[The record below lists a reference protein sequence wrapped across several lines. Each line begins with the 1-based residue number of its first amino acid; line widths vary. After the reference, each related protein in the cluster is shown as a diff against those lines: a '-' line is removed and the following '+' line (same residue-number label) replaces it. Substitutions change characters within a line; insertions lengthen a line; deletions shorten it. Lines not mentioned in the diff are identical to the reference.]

1 MRRSSSRARERR
13 TRERERE
20 VSARSARV
28 DRGLIAAAAT
38 LALAGLAY
46 VNFAVEPASPF
57 GSSYQLLI
65 LWLVLAAVAARGLVG
80 RRSGAG
86 DVAAAGPW
94 VGMLGWWPLVGL
106 AAVLPY
112 LHSLNIG
119 FLSDDFGLAAA
130 ARAAQGP
137 LDVVRLRPYCLFY
150 RPLSEVAWWAGV
162 QVWGGAPLGYHLLSL
177 ALHAGNSLL
186 VYLVGLR
193 LTGSRLAAG
202 LAGLLFAVHPI
213 HVEPVVWASCQ
224 PDLLATGLCLL
235 SLASLEACLAAG
247 GLLGRAAAL
256 MAALAGFL
264 LALVSKESAAALPGV
279 VVLRLAVLPERVSWR
294 RLVGLGGTYAVVL
307 GAFAGWRFSV
317 LGAIGGYEVAP
328 GFWDRFFPSA
338 PLRQIEFFLFPLNR
352 HLLGESVG
360 PAVMGAMVLLMA
372 GGAAYV
378 LGNLSRVPARRLWF
392 YLGFVV
398 LMSVPVWT
406 LCMAITGGFESTR
419 FAYLPTVGLMWL
431 IGEVLAGCVAAGRRG
446 GAAAAT
452 VIVLVG
458 ALTVWYVMP
467 WRGADRV
474 AKDVVA
480 AARGMVRELPAS
492 EEPAV
497 LFVRELPDTYRG
509 AQVFRNCFHLALS
522 AGSERPV
529 IAHVVASGARSAG
542 LPAQVVEVSN
552 LLPGEYEVSW
562 REETRTMEITR
573 AGPPAA
579 GDAARGAGP

>member
-1 MRRSSSRARERR
+1 
-13 TRERERE
+13 
-20 VSARSARV
+20 V

-38 LALAGLAY
+38 LALAAIAY
-46 VNFAVEPASPF
+46 VNLAVDPGGPI
-57 GSSYQLLI
+57 GWSYQLLP
-65 LWLVLAAVAARGLVG
+65 LWLVFAAIAARGLAGARRRNGEEAG
-80 RRSGAG
+80 REAG
-86 DVAAAGPW
+86 TN
-94 VGMLGWWPLVGL
+94 MFGWWPVVAV
-106 AAVLPY
+106 AAVVPY
-112 LHSLNIG
+112 LHSLSIG

-162 QVWGGAPLGYHLLSL
+162 QLWGGAPLGYHLLSL
-177 ALHAGNSLL
+177 ALHVGNSLL

-193 LTGSRLAAG
+193 LTGSRVAAG

-235 SLASLEACLAAG
+235 SLASLEACLAG
-247 GLLGRAAAL
+247 GSRLRGAAAL
-256 MAALAGFL
+256 VAALATFL
-264 LALVSKESAAALPGV
+264 LALLSKESAAALPGV
-279 VVLRLAVLPERVSWR
+279 VVLRLAVLPAGVR
-294 RLVGLGGTYAVVL
+294 RRCAVGAGAAYVVVL
-307 GAFAGWRFSV
+307 GAFAAWRFSV

-338 PLRQIEFFLFPLNR
+338 PLRQIEFFLLPVNR

-398 LMSVPVWT
+398 LMSAPVWT

-446 GAAAAT
+446 AAAAAT

-467 WRGADRV
+467 WRGADRL
-474 AKDVVA
+474 AKDLVA
-480 AARGMVRELPAS
+480 AARGIVRELPAS
-492 EEPAV
+492 EEPPV
-497 LFVRELPDTYRG
+497 LFVRKLPDTYRG

-522 AGSERPV
+522 AASERPV

-542 LPAQVVEVSN
+542 LPAQVLEVSN

-562 REETRTMEITR
+562 HEEMGRMEITR
-573 AGPPAA
+573 AGPPAV
-579 GDAARGAGP
+579 GDAAGGAGP

>member
-1 MRRSSSRARERR
+1 M
-13 TRERERE
+13 RERERAA
-20 VSARSARV
+20 SARSRRV
-28 DRGLIAAAAT
+28 DRGLSAAAGALV
-38 LALAGLAY
+38 LAAIAY
-46 VNFAVEPASPF
+46 VNLAVDPGGPI
-57 GSSYQLLI
+57 GWSYQLLP
-65 LWLVLAAVAARGLVG
+65 LWLVFAAIAARGLAG
-80 RRSGAG
+80 ARRRNGEGARRGAG
-86 DVAAAGPW
+86 ASAFAWWPVVAVAAA
-94 VGMLGWWPLVGL
+94 V
-106 AAVLPY
+106 PY
-112 LHSLNIG
+112 LHSLSIG

-130 ARAAQGP
+130 ARQAEGP

-150 RPLSEVAWWAGV
+150 RPLSEMAWWAGV
-162 QVWGGAPLGYHLLSL
+162 QLWGGVPLGYHLLSL
-177 ALHAGNSLL
+177 VVHTGNSLL

-193 LTGSRLAAG
+193 LTGSRPAAG

-224 PDLLATGLCLL
+224 PDLLATGLCLV
-235 SLASLEACLAAG
+235 SLLSLEACLAAG
-247 GLLGRAAAL
+247 SRLRRAAAL
-256 MAALAGFL
+256 VAALATFL
-264 LALVSKESAAALPGV
+264 LALLSKESAAALPGV
-279 VVLRLAVLPERVSWR
+279 VVLRAAVLPVGAGR
-294 RLVGLGGTYAVVL
+294 RSAVGASAAYLLVL
-307 GAFAGWRFSV
+307 GAFGVWRFSV
-317 LGAIGGYEVAP
+317 LGEIGGYELAP

-352 HLLGESVG
+352 QLLDESVE
-360 PAVMGAMVLLMA
+360 PAVLGAIVLLMA

-378 LGNLSRVPARRLWF
+378 LGHLGRVPARRLWF

-406 LCMAITGGFESTR
+406 LCMAITGGLESAR

-431 IGEVLAGCVAAGRRG
+431 VGEVLAGCVAGSRRG
-446 GAAAAT
+446 APRAAA

-467 WRGADRV
+467 WRGADRL

-480 AARGMVRELPAS
+480 AARDIVRELPAS
-492 EEPAV
+492 EEPPV
-497 LFVRELPDTYRG
+497 LFVRRLPDTYRG

-522 AGSERPV
+522 AASERPV

-542 LPAQVVEVSN
+542 LPAQVLEVSN

-562 REETRTMEITR
+562 QEETRRMEITR

-579 GDAARGAGP
+579 GHGPGGASP